1 MPRSVWFVV
10 ALFVTLLGL
19 APGIRAQEPARVT
32 KEDIARWSKELS
44 NWGRWGK
51 DDQMGA
57 ANLITPEKRKQAA
70 ALVREGVSVSLAR
83 DLETEK
89 SAYNP
94 SPFKHTVNFLGSPE
108 KAEIVLDTFEVN
120 YHGYAHT
127 HLDALCHFFPGGKM
141 YNGFG
146 RDQITAKGAARD
158 SILVLKNGIFTRG
171 ILFDIPRLKGLP
183 YLEPG
188 TPIYPKDLD
197 DWEAKAGV
205 KVSAGDVI
213 FIRTG
218 RWALHQRTGPWDV
231 GRKSAG
237 LYASCLPWIRQ
248 RDLAMI
254 GSDAA
259 TDLIPS
265 GVEGAGQPIHEVVLP
280 IFGMHIFD
288 NCDLEELSQTAAKY
302 NRWEFLLTA
311 APLRVVGG
319 TGSPLN
325 PIANY

>member
-1 MPRSVWFVV
+1 MHRSVGPVV
-10 ALFVTLLGL
+10 VLFVTLIGL
-19 APGIRAQEPARVT
+19 AASARAQEPDKAT
-32 KEDIARWSKELS
+32 KEDIARWSRELS

-51 DDQMGA
+51 DDQLGV
-57 ANLITPEKRKQAA
+57 ANLITPAKRKQAA
-70 ALVREGVSVSLAR
+70 ALVKEGVSVSLAR
-83 DLETEK
+83 DLETDK
-89 SAYNP
+89 SEYNP
-94 SPFKHTVNFLGSPE
+94 SPFKHSMIWLGSPE

-120 YHGYAHT
+120 YHGFAHT
-127 HLDALCHFFPGGKM
+127 HLDALCHFLPGGKM

-146 RDQITAKGAARD
+146 RDQITPKGAAKN
-158 SILVLKNGIFTRG
+158 SILALKNGVFTRG

-188 TPIYPKDLD
+188 TPIYPRDLEQ
-197 DWEAKAGV
+197 WETKAGI
-205 KVSAGDVI
+205 KGSAGDVI

-218 RWALHQRTGPWDV
+218 RWALQKRTGPWNV

-237 LYASCLPWIRQ
+237 LYASCLPWIRH

-265 GVEGAGQPIHEVVLP
+265 GVEGAGQPIHEVALAA
-280 IFGMHIFD
+280 FGMHIFD
-288 NCDLEELSQTAAKY
+288 NCDLEELSQTAARY

-325 PIANY
+325 PIATY

>member
-1 MPRSVWFVV
+1 MHRSVVSV
-10 ALFVTLLGL
+10 MGLFVTLIGL
-19 APGIRAQEPARVT
+19 AASGWAQEPDKAT
-32 KEDIARWSKELS
+32 TDDIARWSKELS

-57 ANLITPEKRKQAA
+57 ANLITPAKRKQAA
-70 ALVREGVSVSLAR
+70 ALVQEGVSVSLAR
-83 DLETEK
+83 NLETDK
-89 SAYNP
+89 SEYNP
-94 SPFKHTVNFLGSPE
+94 SPFKHTMMWLGSPQ
-108 KAEIVLDTFEVN
+108 KAEIVLDTYEVN
-120 YHGYAHT
+120 YHGFAHT
-127 HLDALCHFFPGGKM
+127 HIDALCHFFPGGKM

-146 RDQITAKGAARD
+146 RDQITTKGAVRD
-158 SILVLKNGIFTRG
+158 SIMALKNGVFTRG

-188 TPIYPKDLD
+188 TPIYPKDLEQ
-197 DWEAKAGV
+197 WETKAGV

-218 RWALHQRTGPWDV
+218 RWALQKRTGPWNV
-231 GRKSAG
+231 GTKSAG

-265 GVEGAGQPIHEVVLP
+265 GVKGAGQPIHEVVLAS
-280 IFGMHIFD
+280 FGMHIFD

-325 PIANY
+325 PIATY

>member
-1 MPRSVWFVV
+1 
-10 ALFVTLLGL
+10 
-19 APGIRAQEPARVT
+19 
-32 KEDIARWSKELS
+32 
-44 NWGRWGK
+44 
-51 DDQMGA
+51 
-57 ANLITPEKRKQAA
+57 
-70 ALVREGVSVSLAR
+70 
-83 DLETEK
+83 
-89 SAYNP
+89 
-94 SPFKHTVNFLGSPE
+94 
-108 KAEIVLDTFEVN
+108 
-120 YHGYAHT
+120 
-127 HLDALCHFFPGGKM
+127 M

-146 RDQITAKGAARD
+146 RDQITTKGAAKN
-158 SILVLKNGIFTRG
+158 SIMALKNGVFTRG

-188 TPIYPKDLD
+188 TPIYPKDLEQ
-197 DWEAKAGV
+197 WEKKAGV
-205 KVSAGDVI
+205 KASAGDVI

-218 RWALHQRTGPWDV
+218 RWALQKRTGPWNV

-265 GVEGAGQPIHEVVLP
+265 GVEGAGQPIHEVALAA
-280 IFGMHIFD
+280 FGMHIFD

>member
-1 MPRSVWFVV
+1 MHRNVWL
-10 ALFVTLLGL
+10 AAGLFVTLIGLGV
-19 APGIRAQEPARVT
+19 ASRAQEPDKVT
-32 KEDIARWSKELS
+32 KDDIARWSQELS

-51 DDQMGA
+51 DDQLGA
-57 ANLITPEKRKQAA
+57 ANLITPAKRKQAA
-70 ALVREGVSVSLAR
+70 TLVKEGVSVSLAR

-89 SAYNP
+89 SEYNP
-94 SPFKHTVNFLGSPE
+94 SPFKHSMILLGSPE
-108 KAEIVLDTFEVN
+108 KAEIVLDSFEVN

-146 RDQITAKGAARD
+146 REQITTKGAAKN
-158 SILVLKNGIFTRG
+158 SIMALKNGVFTRG

-188 TPIYPKDLD
+188 TPIYPRDLEQ
-197 DWEAKAGV
+197 WETKAGV

-218 RWALHQRTGPWDV
+218 RWALQKRTGPWNV

-237 LYASCLPWIRQ
+237 LYATCLPWIRQ

-265 GVEGAGQPIHEVVLP
+265 GVQGAGQPIHEVALAA
-280 IFGMHIFD
+280 FGMHIFD
-288 NCDLEELSQTAAKY
+288 NCDLEGLSQTAARY

-325 PIANY
+325 PIATY